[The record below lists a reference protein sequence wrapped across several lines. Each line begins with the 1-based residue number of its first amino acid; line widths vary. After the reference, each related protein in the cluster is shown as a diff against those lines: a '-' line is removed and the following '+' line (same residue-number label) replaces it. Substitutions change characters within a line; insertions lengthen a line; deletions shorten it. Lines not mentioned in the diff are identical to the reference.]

1 MFPFESIVIF
11 SAYVFSAEIEQAII
25 KMNTFFIR
33 TYLTKDA
40 HSQAIFVKACLPDTF
55 IQIYAFTLVA
65 IA

>member
-25 KMNTFFIR
+25 KMNAFFIR

-40 HSQAIFVKACLPDTF
+40 HSQATFV
-55 IQIYAFTLVA
+55 
-65 IA
+65 